1 MKFVAKTV
9 FIDKSTKSVHFLMN
23 NAAKSIG
30 GNAIDTPMSEFITM
44 MQTNLYGTIQTC
56 QLFIPQM
63 KELGEPGIIVNTG
76 SKQGIS
82 MPPGNLTYNITKAAL
97 KTYTEGL
104 EHELMMDRMNNCG
117 KLKASL
123 LIPGWVNTSIKVK
136 EMRDRAALSKIK
148 KFNYD
153 RMKKIAACEENP
165 ADGAWMPKEVID
177 FMLQK
182 LDDGSFYII
191 CPDNEID
198 ALADKARMTWAMQ
211 DIMEDR
217 PPMSRW
223 HPEWKGEFD
232 KFLQT
237 QKCFD

>member
-9 FIDKSTKSVHFLMN
+9 FTDKSTKSVHFLMN
-23 NAAKSIG
+23 NAAKAIG
-30 GNAIDTPMSEFITM
+30 GNAIDTPMSEFIAM
-44 MQTNLYGTIQTC
+44 METNLYGTIQTC
-56 QLFIPQM
+56 QLFIPRM

-117 KLKASL
+117 TLKAAL

-136 EMRDRAALSKIK
+136 EMRDRAALSKTR

-153 RMKKIAACEENP
+153 QMKKITTCEENP
-165 ADGAWMPKEVID
+165 ADGAWMPKEVFD
-177 FMLQK
+177 FMFKK
-182 LDDGSFYII
+182 LDNGSFYII
-191 CPDNEID
+191 CPDNEVD
-198 ALADKARMTWAMQ
+198 ALTDRARMTWAMQ
-211 DIMEDR
+211 DITEDR
-217 PPMSRW
+217 PPLSRW
-223 HPEWKGEFD
+223 NPEWKGEFD
-232 KFLQT
+232 NFVKT
-237 QKCFD
+237 QK